1 MDIGRMIADLF
12 SGNNLTLFIANI
24 VIFTGCTLMVITGY
38 IKDEKKML
46 RVQDGQLFFLALGNF
61 LLKGYSGCIISL
73 LAIIKNEIYLAKK
86 LNQLAKALIM
96 LVAVVMTYIFNNKGL
111 VGWFP
116 AATMVAF
123 TYFLGV
129 GGALGFK
136 IVIGVAE
143 IGWAIYDYNCGN
155 YVGTAFDIFTIIS
168 CTVGVLRVMKNDR
181 ERKKTDTC
189 IY

>member
-1 MDIGRMIADLF
+1 MNISKIFADVFL
-12 SGNNLTLFIANI
+12 GNNLIIFIANI

-86 LNQLAKALIM
+86 LNQVAKALIM

-143 IGWAIYDYNCGN
+143 IGWAIYDYSCGN

-168 CTVGVLRVMKNDR
+168 CTIGVLRVMKNDR
-181 ERKKTDTC
+181 ERKK
-189 IY
+189 